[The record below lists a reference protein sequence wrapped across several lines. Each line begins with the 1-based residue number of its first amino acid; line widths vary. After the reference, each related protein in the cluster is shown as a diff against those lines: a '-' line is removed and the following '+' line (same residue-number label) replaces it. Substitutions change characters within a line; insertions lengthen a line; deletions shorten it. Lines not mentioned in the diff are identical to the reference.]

1 MMSEKMSTIEARWWS
16 QCFCHMAKRH
26 LAKAQLI
33 RSFDPDQLER
43 LKSMVNSSSRLV
55 QQYAEDHPDSQDLK
69 QQLQIIISYRE
80 QINQL

>member
-1 MMSEKMSTIEARWWS
+1 MSEKMSTLEARWWS

-55 QQYAEDHPDSQDLK
+55 QKYVEDHPDSQDLK
-69 QQLQIIISYRE
+69 QQLEIITSYRE
-80 QINQL
+80 QINNL